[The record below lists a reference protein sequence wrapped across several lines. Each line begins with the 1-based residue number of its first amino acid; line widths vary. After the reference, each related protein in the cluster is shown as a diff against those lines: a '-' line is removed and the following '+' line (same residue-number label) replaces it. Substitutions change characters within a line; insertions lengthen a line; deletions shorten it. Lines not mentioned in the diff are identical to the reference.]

1 MVLLAQIP
9 KRQRPPKASVPIIIS
24 RSCQGHLA
32 GKTEMSH
39 LELGSRVD
47 VSEEEA
53 RQLVWWAGSA
63 LYVDSDDDDS
73 PNKAYTLTPAREAP
87 IKCEMALRAARKQQR
102 EEEERIAR
110 AQHQE
115 LLAKYGSLI

>member
-9 KRQRPPKASVPIIIS
+9 KKQRPPKAEVSIIIK
-24 RSCQGHLA
+24 RSCTGRLVGQEG
-32 GKTEMSH
+32 MSH
-39 LELGSRVD
+39 LELGSRVK

-53 RQLVWWAGSA
+53 RQLVWYADSA
-63 LYVDSDDDDS
+63 YYLDREDDESVD
-73 PNKAYTLTPAREAP
+73 KILTLTPEREAP
-87 IKCEMALRAARKQQR
+87 IKCEMELRAARQQQS
-102 EEEERIAR
+102 EEEARIAR